1 VERIPWG
8 AAMRGTQLSLRN
20 SPDGVVGHRSNAVG
34 PSHGRDPWFGA
45 ADYALSSTGTLIY
58 LTGGVQTALRLVN
71 VDMAGKVEPLVTQE
85 RGFEDLS
92 VSPDGRRI
100 VATVVENG
108 GTDLW
113 IYDRERDALT
123 RPDTVLVRDA
133 IDLSRSESEPFLFNH
148 AMRSWLFGV
157 LLSESAE
164 RAPDAEL
171 LAVATILHDLGLTDR
186 YTAENRF
193 EVDGANAARSFL
205 KGRGISTQQM
215 QVVWDAIA
223 LHTTRSIALHKEPEV
238 VMTHSGITVDVLG
251 AGLDRIPQDKRGA
264 ILAEFPRLAL
274 KNGLKDC
281 LCNIARRKPESTFD
295 NIVRDFGVR
304 YVEGYTSPNFADV
317 VANAPF
323 SE

>member
-1 VERIPWG
+1 MVI
-8 AAMRGTQLSLRN
+8 
-20 SPDGVVGHRSNAVG
+20 
-34 PSHGRDPWFGA
+34 
-45 ADYALSSTGTLIY
+45 
-58 LTGGVQTALRLVN
+58 
-71 VDMAGKVEPLVTQE
+71 AGIKV
-85 RGFEDLS
+85 
-92 VSPDGRRI
+92 
-100 VATVVENG
+100 
-108 GTDLW
+108 
-113 IYDRERDALT
+113 
-123 RPDTVLVRDA
+123 PDTVLVRDA
-133 IDLSRSESEPFLFNH
+133 IDLSRSASEPFLFNH

-238 VMTHSGITVDVLG
+238 AMTHSGIAVDAIGV
-251 AGLDRIPQDKRGA
+251 GLDRIPTDKLQA
-264 ILAEFPRLAL
+264 ILAAFPRLAL
-274 KNGLKDC
+274 KNQFQSS
-281 LCNIARRKPESTFD
+281 LCSIVRRKPATSFD
-295 NIVRDFGVR
+295 NILRDFGTR
-304 YVEGYTSPNFADV
+304 YVEGFTPPNFADV
-317 VANAPF
+317 VANSPF